1 MNIKKKSI
9 IILTLVIFI
18 VISFSIWGFYTLN
31 NKKKKLENEVEKLTN
46 LLKIKN
52 TIDSNLKKTENER
65 ENQRYFIK
73 YLTKEVIKDSII
85 FINSDN
91 NYKEQLFSKYTDN

>member
-1 MNIKKKSI
+1 MDIKKKSI
-9 IILTLVIFI
+9 IILKIIIFI

-85 FINSDN
+85 FINSDD